1 MTSFITKIEEEEEQ
15 QLLQNRVMPI
25 PLGIGSWSSKHCF
38 PHLKKHHFPILGY
51 LLVKGLL
58 LVLYFEAVH
67 LNASLIQEW
76 GQDHTKV
83 LPSSEHAGH
92 RALHA
97 VGFSK
102 ASNDVV
108 FCILGQAALANGS
121 FLSAC
126 NLLQLQPSKVVFV
139 VIEKEISEDAP
150 VTRQSTYSMSK
161 MAELFDLGYFEVS
174 VDGIAEDDLYKMM
187 NETLLEIWKGALE
200 SKSSLFE
207 YVFPNC

>member
-25 PLGIGSWSSKHCF
+25 PLGNWKLVIEALFST
-38 PHLKKHHFPILGY
+38 LKKTPFSNPWVFTGQRALAGA
-51 LLVKGLL
+51 LLRGCSPERIVDSRMGARPYK
-58 LVLYFEAVH
+58 
-67 LNASLIQEW
+67 I
-76 GQDHTKV
+76 

-102 ASNDVV
+102 ASNEVV

-139 VIEKEISEDAP
+139 VIEQEILEEAP
-150 VTRQSTYSMSK
+150 VAKQSIYSMSK
-161 MAELFDLGYFEVS
+161 MAELFGLGYFEVS
-174 VDGIAEDDLYKMM
+174 VDGIAEDALYKMM

-200 SKSSLFE
+200 SKSSLFRIRLS
-207 YVFPNC
+207 